1 MPGGNLLLDRGLF
14 FLLRAGKLV
23 DQLFHEEFFYVD
35 IKGKAADEGEELKGF
50 PVLLRRVLEGLS
62 RCAVHFCDI
71 LSQMVDPGFL
81 QAAHLLINRCDVKIL
96 PVVKIFLCE
105 RLKERLDIFDGE
117 DIFKIVDKDQD
128 QHMLLG
134 VFLFHR
140 RGEEIVL
147 CIVVDHGLRQYL
159 VLAVPAGGA
168 ELALHAKLKVV
179 YIQEVSIMA
188 DKAITAE
195 QMRHYDSYTINTIG
209 IPSLVLMERAALAVR
224 DEVLNAFPLN
234 LQNIVVVAGSGNN
247 GGDGLDVARLLHI
260 AGVKVTILNVG
271 NPDHASNEHQVQDRI
286 CQYYK
291 IPQTSDLNVLKDASL
306 IVDAL
311 FGIGIDRPVEGNY
324 ATAIEAIN
332 NSDAVVVAVD
342 MPSGINT
349 DTGEV
354 MGVAVNATATVTFA
368 VNKVGLTKSA
378 GKKHAGRVV
387 VASDMGTY
395 PVDD

>member
-1 MPGGNLLLDRGLF
+1 
-14 FLLRAGKLV
+14 
-23 DQLFHEEFFYVD
+23 
-35 IKGKAADEGEELKGF
+35 
-50 PVLLRRVLEGLS
+50 
-62 RCAVHFCDI
+62 
-71 LSQMVDPGFL
+71 
-81 QAAHLLINRCDVKIL
+81 
-96 PVVKIFLCE
+96 
-105 RLKERLDIFDGE
+105 
-117 DIFKIVDKDQD
+117 
-128 QHMLLG
+128 
-134 VFLFHR
+134 
-140 RGEEIVL
+140 
-147 CIVVDHGLRQYL
+147 
-159 VLAVPAGGA
+159 
-168 ELALHAKLKVV
+168 
-179 YIQEVSIMA
+179 MA

-247 GGDGLDVARLLHI
+247 GGDGLDVARFLHI

-332 NSDAVVVAVD
+332 NSDAVVVTVD

>member
-1 MPGGNLLLDRGLF
+1 
-14 FLLRAGKLV
+14 
-23 DQLFHEEFFYVD
+23 
-35 IKGKAADEGEELKGF
+35 
-50 PVLLRRVLEGLS
+50 
-62 RCAVHFCDI
+62 
-71 LSQMVDPGFL
+71 
-81 QAAHLLINRCDVKIL
+81 
-96 PVVKIFLCE
+96 
-105 RLKERLDIFDGE
+105 
-117 DIFKIVDKDQD
+117 
-128 QHMLLG
+128 
-134 VFLFHR
+134 
-140 RGEEIVL
+140 
-147 CIVVDHGLRQYL
+147 
-159 VLAVPAGGA
+159 
-168 ELALHAKLKVV
+168 
-179 YIQEVSIMA
+179 MA

-354 MGVAVNATATVTFA
+354 MGVAVNATATVTFV
-368 VNKVGLTKSA
+368 VNTAYS
-378 GKKHAGRVV
+378 RCC
-387 VASDMGTY
+387 
-395 PVDD
+395 

>member
-1 MPGGNLLLDRGLF
+1 
-14 FLLRAGKLV
+14 
-23 DQLFHEEFFYVD
+23 
-35 IKGKAADEGEELKGF
+35 
-50 PVLLRRVLEGLS
+50 
-62 RCAVHFCDI
+62 
-71 LSQMVDPGFL
+71 
-81 QAAHLLINRCDVKIL
+81 
-96 PVVKIFLCE
+96 
-105 RLKERLDIFDGE
+105 
-117 DIFKIVDKDQD
+117 
-128 QHMLLG
+128 
-134 VFLFHR
+134 
-140 RGEEIVL
+140 
-147 CIVVDHGLRQYL
+147 
-159 VLAVPAGGA
+159 
-168 ELALHAKLKVV
+168 
-179 YIQEVSIMA
+179 MA

-387 VASDMGTY
+387 VASDMG
-395 PVDD
+395 DISS

>member
-1 MPGGNLLLDRGLF
+1 
-14 FLLRAGKLV
+14 
-23 DQLFHEEFFYVD
+23 
-35 IKGKAADEGEELKGF
+35 
-50 PVLLRRVLEGLS
+50 
-62 RCAVHFCDI
+62 
-71 LSQMVDPGFL
+71 
-81 QAAHLLINRCDVKIL
+81 
-96 PVVKIFLCE
+96 
-105 RLKERLDIFDGE
+105 
-117 DIFKIVDKDQD
+117 
-128 QHMLLG
+128 
-134 VFLFHR
+134 
-140 RGEEIVL
+140 
-147 CIVVDHGLRQYL
+147 
-159 VLAVPAGGA
+159 
-168 ELALHAKLKVV
+168 
-179 YIQEVSIMA
+179 MA

-271 NPDHASNEHQVQDRI
+271 NPDHASEEHQVQDKI

-291 IPQTSDLNVLKDASL
+291 IPQTSDLGVLKDASL

-311 FGIGIDRPVEGNY
+311 FGIGIDRPVEGDY
-324 ATAIEAIN
+324 ATAIEVIN
-332 NSDAVVVAVD
+332 NSNAMVVAVD

-368 VNKVGLTKSA
+368 LNKVGLTKNA
-378 GKKHAGRVV
+378 GKEHAGRTV

-395 PVDD
+395 PIND

>member
-1 MPGGNLLLDRGLF
+1 
-14 FLLRAGKLV
+14 
-23 DQLFHEEFFYVD
+23 
-35 IKGKAADEGEELKGF
+35 
-50 PVLLRRVLEGLS
+50 
-62 RCAVHFCDI
+62 
-71 LSQMVDPGFL
+71 
-81 QAAHLLINRCDVKIL
+81 
-96 PVVKIFLCE
+96 
-105 RLKERLDIFDGE
+105 
-117 DIFKIVDKDQD
+117 
-128 QHMLLG
+128 
-134 VFLFHR
+134 
-140 RGEEIVL
+140 
-147 CIVVDHGLRQYL
+147 
-159 VLAVPAGGA
+159 
-168 ELALHAKLKVV
+168 
-179 YIQEVSIMA
+179 MA

-395 PVDD
+395 PISDINIHF

>member
-1 MPGGNLLLDRGLF
+1 
-14 FLLRAGKLV
+14 
-23 DQLFHEEFFYVD
+23 
-35 IKGKAADEGEELKGF
+35 
-50 PVLLRRVLEGLS
+50 
-62 RCAVHFCDI
+62 
-71 LSQMVDPGFL
+71 
-81 QAAHLLINRCDVKIL
+81 
-96 PVVKIFLCE
+96 
-105 RLKERLDIFDGE
+105 
-117 DIFKIVDKDQD
+117 
-128 QHMLLG
+128 
-134 VFLFHR
+134 
-140 RGEEIVL
+140 
-147 CIVVDHGLRQYL
+147 
-159 VLAVPAGGA
+159 
-168 ELALHAKLKVV
+168 
-179 YIQEVSIMA
+179 MA

-260 AGVKVTILNVG
+260 AGVKVTILKVG

>member
-1 MPGGNLLLDRGLF
+1 
-14 FLLRAGKLV
+14 
-23 DQLFHEEFFYVD
+23 
-35 IKGKAADEGEELKGF
+35 
-50 PVLLRRVLEGLS
+50 
-62 RCAVHFCDI
+62 
-71 LSQMVDPGFL
+71 
-81 QAAHLLINRCDVKIL
+81 
-96 PVVKIFLCE
+96 
-105 RLKERLDIFDGE
+105 
-117 DIFKIVDKDQD
+117 
-128 QHMLLG
+128 
-134 VFLFHR
+134 
-140 RGEEIVL
+140 
-147 CIVVDHGLRQYL
+147 
-159 VLAVPAGGA
+159 
-168 ELALHAKLKVV
+168 
-179 YIQEVSIMA
+179 MA

-234 LQNIVVVAGSGNN
+234 LQNIVVVAGSANN
-247 GGDGLDVARLLHI
+247 GGDGLDVARLLNI

>member
-1 MPGGNLLLDRGLF
+1 
-14 FLLRAGKLV
+14 
-23 DQLFHEEFFYVD
+23 
-35 IKGKAADEGEELKGF
+35 
-50 PVLLRRVLEGLS
+50 
-62 RCAVHFCDI
+62 
-71 LSQMVDPGFL
+71 
-81 QAAHLLINRCDVKIL
+81 
-96 PVVKIFLCE
+96 
-105 RLKERLDIFDGE
+105 
-117 DIFKIVDKDQD
+117 
-128 QHMLLG
+128 
-134 VFLFHR
+134 
-140 RGEEIVL
+140 
-147 CIVVDHGLRQYL
+147 
-159 VLAVPAGGA
+159 
-168 ELALHAKLKVV
+168 
-179 YIQEVSIMA
+179 MA

-286 CQYYK
+286 CRYYK

-311 FGIGIDRPVEGNY
+311 FGIGIDSPVEGNY

>member
-1 MPGGNLLLDRGLF
+1 
-14 FLLRAGKLV
+14 
-23 DQLFHEEFFYVD
+23 
-35 IKGKAADEGEELKGF
+35 
-50 PVLLRRVLEGLS
+50 
-62 RCAVHFCDI
+62 
-71 LSQMVDPGFL
+71 
-81 QAAHLLINRCDVKIL
+81 
-96 PVVKIFLCE
+96 
-105 RLKERLDIFDGE
+105 
-117 DIFKIVDKDQD
+117 
-128 QHMLLG
+128 
-134 VFLFHR
+134 
-140 RGEEIVL
+140 
-147 CIVVDHGLRQYL
+147 
-159 VLAVPAGGA
+159 
-168 ELALHAKLKVV
+168 
-179 YIQEVSIMA
+179 MA

-271 NPDHASNEHQVQDRI
+271 NPDHSSNEHQVQDRI

-395 PVDD
+395 PVND

>member
-1 MPGGNLLLDRGLF
+1 
-14 FLLRAGKLV
+14 
-23 DQLFHEEFFYVD
+23 
-35 IKGKAADEGEELKGF
+35 
-50 PVLLRRVLEGLS
+50 
-62 RCAVHFCDI
+62 
-71 LSQMVDPGFL
+71 
-81 QAAHLLINRCDVKIL
+81 
-96 PVVKIFLCE
+96 
-105 RLKERLDIFDGE
+105 
-117 DIFKIVDKDQD
+117 
-128 QHMLLG
+128 
-134 VFLFHR
+134 
-140 RGEEIVL
+140 
-147 CIVVDHGLRQYL
+147 
-159 VLAVPAGGA
+159 
-168 ELALHAKLKVV
+168 
-179 YIQEVSIMA
+179 MA

-234 LQNIVVVAGSGNN
+234 LQNVVVVAGSGNN

-271 NPDHASNEHQVQDRI
+271 NPDHASEEHQVQDRI

-311 FGIGIDRPVEGNY
+311 FGIGIDRPVKGNY
-324 ATAIEAIN
+324 AAAIEAIN

-368 VNKVGLTKSA
+368 VNKVGLTKGT
-378 GKKHAGRVV
+378 GKEHAGRVV

-395 PVDD
+395 PIND

>member
-1 MPGGNLLLDRGLF
+1 
-14 FLLRAGKLV
+14 
-23 DQLFHEEFFYVD
+23 
-35 IKGKAADEGEELKGF
+35 
-50 PVLLRRVLEGLS
+50 
-62 RCAVHFCDI
+62 
-71 LSQMVDPGFL
+71 
-81 QAAHLLINRCDVKIL
+81 
-96 PVVKIFLCE
+96 
-105 RLKERLDIFDGE
+105 
-117 DIFKIVDKDQD
+117 
-128 QHMLLG
+128 
-134 VFLFHR
+134 
-140 RGEEIVL
+140 
-147 CIVVDHGLRQYL
+147 
-159 VLAVPAGGA
+159 
-168 ELALHAKLKVV
+168 
-179 YIQEVSIMA
+179 MA

-234 LQNIVVVAGSGNN
+234 LQNVVVVAGSGNN

-271 NPDHASNEHQVQDRI
+271 NPDHASEEHQVQDRI

-311 FGIGIDRPVEGNY
+311 FGIGIDRPVKGNY
-324 ATAIEAIN
+324 AAAIEAIN

-368 VNKVGLTKSA
+368 VIKVGLTKGT
-378 GKKHAGRVV
+378 GKEHAGRVV

-395 PVDD
+395 PIND

>member
-1 MPGGNLLLDRGLF
+1 
-14 FLLRAGKLV
+14 
-23 DQLFHEEFFYVD
+23 
-35 IKGKAADEGEELKGF
+35 
-50 PVLLRRVLEGLS
+50 
-62 RCAVHFCDI
+62 
-71 LSQMVDPGFL
+71 
-81 QAAHLLINRCDVKIL
+81 
-96 PVVKIFLCE
+96 
-105 RLKERLDIFDGE
+105 
-117 DIFKIVDKDQD
+117 
-128 QHMLLG
+128 
-134 VFLFHR
+134 
-140 RGEEIVL
+140 
-147 CIVVDHGLRQYL
+147 
-159 VLAVPAGGA
+159 
-168 ELALHAKLKVV
+168 
-179 YIQEVSIMA
+179 MA

-378 GKKHAGRVV
+378 GKKRLFVK
-387 VASDMGTY
+387 SS
-395 PVDD
+395 

>member
-1 MPGGNLLLDRGLF
+1 
-14 FLLRAGKLV
+14 
-23 DQLFHEEFFYVD
+23 
-35 IKGKAADEGEELKGF
+35 
-50 PVLLRRVLEGLS
+50 
-62 RCAVHFCDI
+62 
-71 LSQMVDPGFL
+71 
-81 QAAHLLINRCDVKIL
+81 
-96 PVVKIFLCE
+96 
-105 RLKERLDIFDGE
+105 
-117 DIFKIVDKDQD
+117 
-128 QHMLLG
+128 
-134 VFLFHR
+134 
-140 RGEEIVL
+140 
-147 CIVVDHGLRQYL
+147 
-159 VLAVPAGGA
+159 
-168 ELALHAKLKVV
+168 
-179 YIQEVSIMA
+179 MA

-311 FGIGIDRPVEGNY
+311 FGIGIDRPVKGNY

>member
-1 MPGGNLLLDRGLF
+1 
-14 FLLRAGKLV
+14 
-23 DQLFHEEFFYVD
+23 
-35 IKGKAADEGEELKGF
+35 
-50 PVLLRRVLEGLS
+50 
-62 RCAVHFCDI
+62 
-71 LSQMVDPGFL
+71 
-81 QAAHLLINRCDVKIL
+81 
-96 PVVKIFLCE
+96 
-105 RLKERLDIFDGE
+105 
-117 DIFKIVDKDQD
+117 
-128 QHMLLG
+128 
-134 VFLFHR
+134 
-140 RGEEIVL
+140 
-147 CIVVDHGLRQYL
+147 
-159 VLAVPAGGA
+159 
-168 ELALHAKLKVV
+168 
-179 YIQEVSIMA
+179 MA

-195 QMRHYDSYTINTIG
+195 QMRHYDSYTINPIG

>member
-1 MPGGNLLLDRGLF
+1 
-14 FLLRAGKLV
+14 
-23 DQLFHEEFFYVD
+23 
-35 IKGKAADEGEELKGF
+35 
-50 PVLLRRVLEGLS
+50 
-62 RCAVHFCDI
+62 
-71 LSQMVDPGFL
+71 
-81 QAAHLLINRCDVKIL
+81 
-96 PVVKIFLCE
+96 
-105 RLKERLDIFDGE
+105 
-117 DIFKIVDKDQD
+117 
-128 QHMLLG
+128 
-134 VFLFHR
+134 
-140 RGEEIVL
+140 
-147 CIVVDHGLRQYL
+147 
-159 VLAVPAGGA
+159 
-168 ELALHAKLKVV
+168 
-179 YIQEVSIMA
+179 MA

-291 IPQTSDLNVLKDASL
+291 IPQTSDLNVLKDVSL

-368 VNKVGLTKSA
+368 VNKVGLTKGT
-378 GKKHAGRVV
+378 GKEHAGRVV

-395 PVDD
+395 PIND

>member
-1 MPGGNLLLDRGLF
+1 
-14 FLLRAGKLV
+14 
-23 DQLFHEEFFYVD
+23 
-35 IKGKAADEGEELKGF
+35 
-50 PVLLRRVLEGLS
+50 
-62 RCAVHFCDI
+62 
-71 LSQMVDPGFL
+71 
-81 QAAHLLINRCDVKIL
+81 
-96 PVVKIFLCE
+96 
-105 RLKERLDIFDGE
+105 
-117 DIFKIVDKDQD
+117 
-128 QHMLLG
+128 
-134 VFLFHR
+134 
-140 RGEEIVL
+140 
-147 CIVVDHGLRQYL
+147 
-159 VLAVPAGGA
+159 
-168 ELALHAKLKVV
+168 
-179 YIQEVSIMA
+179 MA

-368 VNKVGLTKSA
+368 VNKFITALTK
-378 GKKHAGRVV
+378 KIK
-387 VASDMGTY
+387 
-395 PVDD
+395 

>member
-1 MPGGNLLLDRGLF
+1 
-14 FLLRAGKLV
+14 
-23 DQLFHEEFFYVD
+23 
-35 IKGKAADEGEELKGF
+35 
-50 PVLLRRVLEGLS
+50 
-62 RCAVHFCDI
+62 
-71 LSQMVDPGFL
+71 
-81 QAAHLLINRCDVKIL
+81 
-96 PVVKIFLCE
+96 
-105 RLKERLDIFDGE
+105 
-117 DIFKIVDKDQD
+117 
-128 QHMLLG
+128 
-134 VFLFHR
+134 
-140 RGEEIVL
+140 
-147 CIVVDHGLRQYL
+147 
-159 VLAVPAGGA
+159 
-168 ELALHAKLKVV
+168 
-179 YIQEVSIMA
+179 MA

-291 IPQTSDLNVLKDASL
+291 IPQTSDLNVLKAASL

>member
-1 MPGGNLLLDRGLF
+1 
-14 FLLRAGKLV
+14 
-23 DQLFHEEFFYVD
+23 
-35 IKGKAADEGEELKGF
+35 
-50 PVLLRRVLEGLS
+50 
-62 RCAVHFCDI
+62 
-71 LSQMVDPGFL
+71 
-81 QAAHLLINRCDVKIL
+81 
-96 PVVKIFLCE
+96 
-105 RLKERLDIFDGE
+105 
-117 DIFKIVDKDQD
+117 
-128 QHMLLG
+128 
-134 VFLFHR
+134 
-140 RGEEIVL
+140 
-147 CIVVDHGLRQYL
+147 
-159 VLAVPAGGA
+159 
-168 ELALHAKLKVV
+168 
-179 YIQEVSIMA
+179 MA

-387 VASDMGTY
+387 VASDMRTY

>member
-1 MPGGNLLLDRGLF
+1 
-14 FLLRAGKLV
+14 
-23 DQLFHEEFFYVD
+23 
-35 IKGKAADEGEELKGF
+35 
-50 PVLLRRVLEGLS
+50 
-62 RCAVHFCDI
+62 
-71 LSQMVDPGFL
+71 
-81 QAAHLLINRCDVKIL
+81 
-96 PVVKIFLCE
+96 
-105 RLKERLDIFDGE
+105 
-117 DIFKIVDKDQD
+117 
-128 QHMLLG
+128 
-134 VFLFHR
+134 
-140 RGEEIVL
+140 
-147 CIVVDHGLRQYL
+147 
-159 VLAVPAGGA
+159 
-168 ELALHAKLKVV
+168 
-179 YIQEVSIMA
+179 MA

-234 LQNIVVVAGSGNN
+234 LQNIVGVAGSGNN

>member
-1 MPGGNLLLDRGLF
+1 
-14 FLLRAGKLV
+14 
-23 DQLFHEEFFYVD
+23 
-35 IKGKAADEGEELKGF
+35 
-50 PVLLRRVLEGLS
+50 
-62 RCAVHFCDI
+62 
-71 LSQMVDPGFL
+71 
-81 QAAHLLINRCDVKIL
+81 
-96 PVVKIFLCE
+96 
-105 RLKERLDIFDGE
+105 
-117 DIFKIVDKDQD
+117 
-128 QHMLLG
+128 
-134 VFLFHR
+134 
-140 RGEEIVL
+140 
-147 CIVVDHGLRQYL
+147 
-159 VLAVPAGGA
+159 
-168 ELALHAKLKVV
+168 
-179 YIQEVSIMA
+179 MA

-368 VNKVGLTKSA
+368 VIRLV
-378 GKKHAGRVV
+378 
-387 VASDMGTY
+387 
-395 PVDD
+395 

>member
-1 MPGGNLLLDRGLF
+1 
-14 FLLRAGKLV
+14 
-23 DQLFHEEFFYVD
+23 
-35 IKGKAADEGEELKGF
+35 
-50 PVLLRRVLEGLS
+50 
-62 RCAVHFCDI
+62 
-71 LSQMVDPGFL
+71 
-81 QAAHLLINRCDVKIL
+81 
-96 PVVKIFLCE
+96 
-105 RLKERLDIFDGE
+105 
-117 DIFKIVDKDQD
+117 
-128 QHMLLG
+128 
-134 VFLFHR
+134 
-140 RGEEIVL
+140 
-147 CIVVDHGLRQYL
+147 
-159 VLAVPAGGA
+159 
-168 ELALHAKLKVV
+168 
-179 YIQEVSIMA
+179 MA

-234 LQNIVVVAGSGNN
+234 SQNVVVVAGSGNN

-271 NPDHASNEHQVQDRI
+271 NPDHASEEHQVQDRI

-324 ATAIEAIN
+324 AAAIEAIN

-368 VNKVGLTKSA
+368 VNKVGLTKGT
-378 GKKHAGRVV
+378 GKEHAGRVV

-395 PVDD
+395 PIND

>member
-1 MPGGNLLLDRGLF
+1 
-14 FLLRAGKLV
+14 
-23 DQLFHEEFFYVD
+23 
-35 IKGKAADEGEELKGF
+35 
-50 PVLLRRVLEGLS
+50 
-62 RCAVHFCDI
+62 
-71 LSQMVDPGFL
+71 
-81 QAAHLLINRCDVKIL
+81 
-96 PVVKIFLCE
+96 
-105 RLKERLDIFDGE
+105 
-117 DIFKIVDKDQD
+117 
-128 QHMLLG
+128 
-134 VFLFHR
+134 
-140 RGEEIVL
+140 
-147 CIVVDHGLRQYL
+147 
-159 VLAVPAGGA
+159 
-168 ELALHAKLKVV
+168 
-179 YIQEVSIMA
+179 MA

-387 VASDMGTY
+387 VASDMGKY